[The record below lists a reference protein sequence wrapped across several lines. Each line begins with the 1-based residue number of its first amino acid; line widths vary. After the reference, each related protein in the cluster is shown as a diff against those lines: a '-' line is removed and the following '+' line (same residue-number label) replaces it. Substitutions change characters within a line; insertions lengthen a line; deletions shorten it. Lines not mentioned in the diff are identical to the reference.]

1 MGNINKSK
9 DEYKKLV
16 KKNSPPLPRFKNI
29 IKAYLVGGL
38 ICLIGQGFWN
48 LYILIGYNQTDAGAM
63 GTITMIMIG
72 GLLTGMGYYDRLG
85 QFAGAGSMVP
95 VTGFANAMV
104 SPALE
109 YKQEGLV
116 LGMGAKMFTVAGP
129 VLTYGMVSSFFIGI
143 IKLIFGG

>member
-1 MGNINKSK
+1 
-9 DEYKKLV
+9 
-16 KKNSPPLPRFKNI
+16 
-29 IKAYLVGGL
+29 
-38 ICLIGQGFWN
+38 
-48 LYILIGYNQTDAGAM
+48 
-63 GTITMIMIG
+63 
-72 GLLTGMGYYDRLG
+72 
-85 QFAGAGSMVP
+85 
-95 VTGFANAMV
+95 MV